1 MQSLKSDGSRL
12 CMVTM
17 MKRSGSGKNW
27 RMHRRRP
34 CRGRSRPRFK
44 SKPISMPTLLPETT
58 RMLSFRPWKTSK
70 SKLAASTPKSCWK
83 KTSALQLTV
92 SNCVSKK
99 NNVIASSNMLPFPSP
114 VTLSSD
120 FLLPPPPPLHLPV
133 PLHLTPSTLYLYV
146 KHFNPF
152 YSRTGSYALGPAPSS
167 SSSSSSSSASESTY
181 WSFLRTR
188 ARYSTTTL
196 LPKSL
201 MASRGPLAPT
211 K

>member
-120 FLLPPPPPLHLPV
+120 FLLPPSLPPPPRAPPPHTLNPV
-133 PLHLTPSTLYLYV
+133 SLRKTLQPILL
-146 KHFNPF
+146 
-152 YSRTGSYALGPAPSS
+152 RTGSYALGPAPSS

>member
-1 MQSLKSDGSRL
+1 
-12 CMVTM
+12 MVTM

-120 FLLPPPPPLHLPV
+120 FLLPPSLPPPPRAPPPHTLNPV
-133 PLHLTPSTLYLYV
+133 SLRKTLQPILL
-146 KHFNPF
+146 
-152 YSRTGSYALGPAPSS
+152 RTGSYALGPAPSS

>member
-120 FLLPPPPPLHLPV
+120 FLLPPSLPPPHTLNPV
-133 PLHLTPSTLYLYV
+133 SLRKTLQPILL
-146 KHFNPF
+146 
-152 YSRTGSYALGPAPSS
+152 RTGSYALGPAPSS